1 MRGRDEKIFQICP
14 IFFLTIGLTYEII
27 QTTKEDGSMMNIL
40 EMRWDYREIC
50 ERVSALRDLDT
61 RETRRAEA
69 KAIIRDFNIKY
80 ERYALID
87 MIGREFL

>member
-1 MRGRDEKIFQICP
+1 M
-14 IFFLTIGLTYEII
+14 TIGLTYEII
-27 QTTKEDGSMMNIL
+27 QITKEDGSMMNIL

-50 ERVSALRDLDT
+50 ERVSVLRDLDT
-61 RETRRAEA
+61 REARRAEA